1 MSIAAVF
8 PGQGS
13 QAVGMA
19 RDFYNHST
27 AAKRVLDEA
36 EAALPGLLHIM
47 WEGPLETL
55 TLTENQQPALV
66 AASAAAFA
74 AYVEAGGMLPLF
86 AAGHSLGEYSAYV
99 AAGSLTVAEAVN
111 IVRKRGEYM
120 QDAVPAGHGAMAAV
134 MRADVNA
141 IADVLAAVSTEADP
155 VEIANYN
162 SPQQTVIS
170 GTATGVARA
179 TEQLTEARARVV
191 PLPVSAPFHSSL
203 MEPAAKRLA
212 THLQAVTWSV
222 PRFTIINNV
231 TAEPLAHVSDSPRL
245 LTEQVTGSVRWTETV
260 HTLAR
265 LGVTTLIEFGS
276 GKVLTGLTGRIN
288 RELSAAPVTDMASLQ
303 EVLVNG

>member
-1 MSIAAVF
+1 MSIAALF

-19 RDFYNHST
+19 QDFYNHST

-36 EAALPGLLHIM
+36 EAAFPGLLTIM

-74 AYVEAGGMLPLF
+74 AYVEAGGMLPTF

-99 AAGSLTVAEAVN
+99 AAGSLTVAEAVA
-111 IVRKRGEYM
+111 IVRKRGQYM
-120 QDAVPAGHGAMAAV
+120 QEAVPAGHGAMAAV
-134 MRADVNA
+134 MRADVAA
-141 IADVLAAVSTEADP
+141 IRDVLAAVSTATDP

-170 GTATGVARA
+170 GTAAGVARA
-179 TEQLTEARARVV
+179 SEQLSEARARVV

-203 MEPAAKRLA
+203 MAPAAERLKP
-212 THLQAVTWSV
+212 HLMAVSWSA
-222 PRFTIINNV
+222 PRFKIINNV
-231 TAEPLAHVSDSPRL
+231 TAAPLTNVANSPNL
-245 LTEQVTGSVRWTETV
+245 LTEQVTGSVRWTETIE
-260 HTLAR
+260 TLAR
-265 LGVTTLIEFGS
+265 LGATTLIEFGS
-276 GKVLTGLTGRIN
+276 GKVLTGLAGRIN
-288 RELSAAPVTDMASLQ
+288 RGLSANAVTDMASLQ
-303 EVLVNG
+303 EVLAHG